1 LEEEHLEKLC
11 ALSRA
16 LAILVAII
24 AAFVAIPQA
33 TVVLLV
39 LGGITAICNTP
50 EENMRLYLV
59 TVVLLLGARTLDAI
73 PAIGMSLADI
83 FTNIGVATLGFSIVA
98 ISIRIVLR
106 IRNDWAT

>member
-1 LEEEHLEKLC
+1 MEKLC

-16 LAILVAII
+16 LAVLAAII

-33 TVVLLV
+33 TVILLV
-39 LGGITAICNTP
+39 LGGTAAICNTP
-50 EENMRLYLV
+50 EENIRLYLV
-59 TVVLLLGARTLDAI
+59 TVVLILGARTLDAI

-83 FTNIGVATLGFSIVA
+83 FTNIGIATLGFSIVA

-106 IRNDWAT
+106 IKNDWAT